1 MDKFRQIS
9 TEQLVQRKVQVGFG
23 DKNKS
28 TDILSSYSKTCL
40 KRPLK
45 KKTKKC
51 FSRSIIA

>member
-9 TEQLVQRKVQVGFG
+9 TEQFVQRKVKVGFG

-28 TDILSSYSKTCL
+28 TYILISYSKTCL
-40 KRPLK
+40 KRSLK